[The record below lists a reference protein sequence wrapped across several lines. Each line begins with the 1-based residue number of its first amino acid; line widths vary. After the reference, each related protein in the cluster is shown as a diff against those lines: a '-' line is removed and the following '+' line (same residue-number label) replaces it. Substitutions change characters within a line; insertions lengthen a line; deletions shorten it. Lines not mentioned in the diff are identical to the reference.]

1 VKGRDEPVWVEVRN
15 AAYKEIEYWW
25 RATTV
30 EEMLLDEER
39 PNFDFDGRHIAEVDE
54 EPVGIVHAHVD
65 KLLKEKKGFIRTLCV
80 VPEYR
85 GRGVDKKLVELAV
98 GELKKRGMNV
108 VQTWTDHK
116 RSDRVQLFEKM
127 GFKLVRSESDME
139 IDLANIPSDIR
150 ENTNVTLRSL
160 RKNVEE
166 DIELLNRLI
175 NKSFK
180 EHFNYRPKTVEETRH
195 YLLKNTK
202 LKEQQYFLAVLDQKS
217 VGYIGIGI
225 DEKYNN
231 EKNVKAG
238 FVLVIGVLKQ
248 HRQKGIGTRL
258 VLHGLKTLKAKGMTK
273 AMLDVDDLNPTKAIN
288 LYEKLG
294 FKVAE
299 KYLVYEKKL

>member
-30 EEMLLDEER
+30 EEMLLEEER

>member
-1 VKGRDEPVWVEVRN
+1 VKGRDEPVWVQVMN
-15 AAYKEIEYWW
+15 AAYKEIECWW
-25 RATTV
+25 RTTTV
-30 EEMLLDEER
+30 EEMLLEEKR
-39 PNFDFDGRHIAEVDE
+39 PNFDLEGRYIAELDGK
-54 EPVGIVHAHVD
+54 PVGIVHAHVD
-65 KLLKEKKGFIRTLCV
+65 KLRKEKKGFISTLCV

-85 GRGVDKKLVELAV
+85 GREVDEKLAELAMN
-98 GELKKRGMNV
+98 ELKRRGMNM
-108 VQTWTDHK
+108 VQAWADHK
-116 RSDRVQLFEKM
+116 RNDRVQLFGKM

-139 IDLANIPSDIR
+139 IDLANIPFDVR

-166 DIELLNRLI
+166 DIKLLNRLT
-175 NKSFK
+175 NKCFK

-195 YLLKNTK
+195 SLLKNTK
-202 LKEQQYFLAVLDQKS
+202 FKEQQYFLAVLNQKS

-225 DEKYNN
+225 DEKYNT
-231 EKNVKAG
+231 EKNVKTG
-238 FVLVIGVLKQ
+238 FVSVIGVLKQ

-258 VLHGLKTLKAKGMTK
+258 MLHGLKTLKAKGMTK

-299 KYLVYEKKL
+299 KYLVYEKRL